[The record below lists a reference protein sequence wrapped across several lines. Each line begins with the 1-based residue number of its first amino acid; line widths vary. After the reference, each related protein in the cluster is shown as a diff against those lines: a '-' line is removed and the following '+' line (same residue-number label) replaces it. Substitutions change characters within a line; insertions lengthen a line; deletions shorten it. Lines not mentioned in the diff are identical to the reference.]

1 MGVKRLPRIISQI
14 RQYTSYDYPIAIVFR
29 ASLFDEQILTG
40 NISNIEQKLKQYN
53 VEGLPGICI
62 IGDIINYS
70 QPQNKTKHREAIYVV
85 KGNRNHALE
94 KCELLFEQGY
104 GCMIDWR

>member
-1 MGVKRLPRIISQI
+1 
-14 RQYTSYDYPIAIVFR
+14 
-29 ASLFDEQILTG
+29 
-40 NISNIEQKLKQYN
+40 NIEQKLKQYN

-85 KGNRNHALE
+85 KGNRNQALE
-94 KCELLFEQGY
+94 KCELLYEQGY
-104 GCMIDWR
+104 GCMIEVDDTYHYSQQALYKSVLKQYAHQFIEL